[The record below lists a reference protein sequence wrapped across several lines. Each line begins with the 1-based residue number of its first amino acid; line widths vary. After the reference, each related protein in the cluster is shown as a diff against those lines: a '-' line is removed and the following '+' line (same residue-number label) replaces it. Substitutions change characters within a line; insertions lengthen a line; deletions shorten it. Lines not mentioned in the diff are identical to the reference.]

1 MLEIIGVLGGLLAIA
16 GSIPYML
23 DAYKKK
29 INPHRVTWAIL
40 TLVDLIA
47 IANQLA
53 AGATNSVWLVVGF
66 AVANFTIFALSLRH
80 GVGGTEKLDII
91 VLCGAILGVV
101 AWQISGHPV
110 ASIIANLVVITLALA
125 PTYKKG
131 WINPQSETST
141 VFLWGAIASLL
152 AAISVGK
159 LDYILLL
166 APIYTFVIQG
176 VLFIIL
182 IRYKLFYR
190 QT

>member
-1 MLEIIGVLGGLLAIA
+1 MLEIIGVLGGLLAIIGGA
-16 GSIPYML
+16 PYMF
-23 DAYKKK
+23 DAYKKR
-29 INPHRVTWAIL
+29 IRPHRITWAIFAL
-40 TLVDLIA
+40 TDVIA

-53 AGATNSVWLVVGF
+53 SGATNSVWLVVGY
-66 AVANFTIFALSLRH
+66 ALANLTIFILSLRY
-80 GVGGTEKLDII
+80 GVGGTKKLDII

-101 AWQISGHPV
+101 VWQISGHPI
-110 ASIIANLVVITLALA
+110 ASIIANLVVTTLAFT

-131 WINPQSETST
+131 WIDPKSETPT

-166 APIYTFVIQG
+166 APLYTFAIQG

-182 IRYKLFYR
+182 IRYNLYR
-190 QT
+190 RPA